1 VKKQLV
7 YVTTFV
13 RASARRNMF
22 TLTVVAVQDD
32 DAPPPSAGVDKSA
45 RAVLLFEEQLVLKIL
60 GLVLL
65 ALF

>member
-1 VKKQLV
+1 
-7 YVTTFV
+7 
-13 RASARRNMF
+13 MF